1 MKTHK
6 YSETNAYYLEPVF
19 MFIFLLTSLVSY
31 FRGIVYMV
39 SEREGRNID
48 NLENMGITKFTYFTA
63 SFTALVILQVILG
76 IVITLGFRLFIL
88 NYCDVILFFTMYLVF
103 SVTICSFGFL
113 LQTFFLTT
121 AKATITGIVFLII
134 IQIPYF
140 MKMKIKQNGPD
151 AIKFM
156 TISPIFGIGNL
167 ITSIL
172 LADGSEM

>member
-1 MKTHK
+1 M
-6 YSETNAYYLEPVF
+6 
-19 MFIFLLTSLVSY
+19 
-31 FRGIVYMV
+31 
-39 SEREGRNID
+39 
-48 NLENMGITKFTYFTA
+48 
-63 SFTALVILQVILG
+63 
-76 IVITLGFRLFIL
+76 
-88 NYCDVILFFTMYLVF
+88 VF

-140 MKMKIKQNGPD
+140 MKMKIKQSGPE

-172 LADGSEM
+172 WADGSKMQFRFDMLDRNIDGFIGIYFYIFCLIEICVALILGLYMFYVFPVGIGVPAHPLFFIT